1 MSRRG
6 KAVGWLIGVV
16 VLALIA
22 AGLVYYLRS
31 LPPTGGDGGGNAEPG
46 NPNNGPVLM
55 VKIDNIG
62 PARPATGLG
71 SADVIY
77 VEPME
82 GGLTR
87 IAAVFSEHIPSVVG
101 PVRSARQTDYD
112 LLAQY
117 EKPTFAYSGAV
128 PQIVRALHSAP
139 LSSTLINASQAD
151 APGAYFRDTSRAAPD
166 NLYLHPEKLTIGTG
180 PTPQAVFSYGAAP
193 AGGTVTADFP
203 VRYPADSFTFRWTA
217 GAWKVSMDGTPFTST
232 ESGQLSAATVIVQ
245 KVATHPEPFTED
257 AQGGITPVAQTVGT
271 GAATVLRDGQQ
282 FAAAWSRPT
291 AQDGTTFTLVN
302 GGVLALANG
311 PIWVL
316 LVQA

>member
-117 EKPTFAYSGAV
+117 GKPTFAYSGAV
-128 PQIVRALHSAP
+128 PQIVLQLACVGQRAVQP
-139 LSSTLINASQAD
+139 AD
-151 APGAYFRDTSRAAPD
+151 QIVGEQRAAAAVD
-166 NLYLHPEKLTIGTG
+166 
-180 PTPQAVFSYGAAP
+180 QAVELRHWLAGRAEHAR
-193 AGGTVTADFP
+193 AGGLAQRVE
-203 VRYPADSFTFRWTA
+203 PAD
-217 GAWKVSMDGTPFTST
+217 
-232 ESGQLSAATVIVQ
+232 VIRMV
-245 KVATHPEPFTED
+245 V
-257 AQGGITPVAQTVGT
+257 
-271 GAATVLRDGQQ
+271 RD
-282 FAAAWSRPT
+282 
-291 AQDGTTFTLVN
+291 
-302 GGVLALANG
+302 
-311 PIWVL
+311 
-316 LVQA
+316 